1 MKGKLSAAAAL
12 AGGAVTL
19 GAYRARKPKPLG
31 VNYSDAP
38 AKVLIVGG
46 RVRGAGCGKG
56 IGESVQPRRRLA
68 QVNCRSRAGGAR
80 RADGGFLEFARGGCV
95 Q

>member
-31 VNYSDAP
+31 VNYLDAP
-38 AKVLIVGG
+38 VKVLIVGG
-46 RVRGAGCGKG
+46 GSGGWLRQGNWRELLAGSGRWVWACW
-56 IGESVQPRRRLA
+56 IG
-68 QVNCRSRAGGAR
+68 
-80 RADGGFLEFARGGCV
+80 
-95 Q
+95 